1 MSEREV
7 EGWVDR
13 VGSHGGVRI
22 YEKVGGGRGV
32 RDLES
37 EKNGELA

>member
-22 YEKVGGGRGV
+22 HEKVGGGRGV
-32 RDLES
+32 GDES
-37 EKNGELA
+37 EKNGEFT